1 MKNQDHLALPELDA
15 LAYANTNP
23 LAGRLARSL
32 VMLFLLLMII
42 LLLTPWQQ
50 NVRGIGRVIAYAPA
64 ERQQMISAPVEGRIK
79 QFFVKEGS
87 TVKQGDILAEL
98 LDNDPL
104 LLQRLAGEQQ
114 ALLAKQSATDSR
126 VETFREQLRMTEQAR
141 PQALTAASARIN
153 MANERYKAAVQS
165 VDAAVAAKK
174 TASLNLSRQQ
184 QLQVKGLASQ
194 RTLEL
199 STLEMAQR
207 HAEVERAQASLQAAK
222 SEVDALS
229 ADRQKLTADTA
240 GGVEK
245 AKAELNKALEDQSV
259 IRADVLK
266 METKLARQQTQVIT
280 APRDGTI
287 LRLLANPN
295 AELVKSGQAL
305 AILIPNTDQ
314 RAVEL
319 WVDGNDLP
327 LIINDSH
334 VRLQFEG
341 YPAIQFGGWPEF
353 SIGSF
358 AGKVALIDSTDDGKG
373 HFRILVTA
381 VVDDG
386 IDWPSPR
393 FLRQGVRVN
402 GWVLLGRV
410 TLGYELWRIFNGFP
424 PLVLPEPN
432 PIESGK
438 GNSKSDKNDD
448 KSKSQDSS
456 EKKDK

>member
-1 MKNQDHLALPELDA
+1 MKNQPALHLLELDA
-15 LAYANTNP
+15 LVKARTTP
-23 LAGRLARSL
+23 LAGRLASYL
-32 VMLFLLLMII
+32 LILFVVLII
-42 LLLTPWQQ
+42 FLLLTPWQQ
-50 NVRGIGRVIAYAPA
+50 NVRGMGRVVAYAPA
-64 ERQQMISAPVEGRIK
+64 ERQQMISAPVEGRVK
-79 QFFVKEGS
+79 QFLVKEGS
-87 TVKQGDILAEL
+87 QVKQGDILVEL

-104 LLQRLAGEQQ
+104 LLQRLTGEQQ
-114 ALLAKQSATDSR
+114 ALLTKQRAIDSR

-141 PQALTAASARIN
+141 PQALTAAASRIN

-165 VDAAVAAKK
+165 VDAAQAAKK
-174 TASLNLSRQQ
+174 TANLNLSRQQ
-184 QLQVKGLASQ
+184 QLQAKGLASQ

-207 HAEVERAQASLQAAK
+207 YAEVERAQAGLQAAK

-240 GGVEK
+240 GGIEK
-245 AKAELNKALEDQSV
+245 AKSELNKALEDQSV
-259 IRADVLK
+259 ILADLLK
-266 METKLARQQTQVIT
+266 LETKLARQQTQVIT

-295 AELVKSGQAL
+295 AELVKAGQAL
-305 AILIPNTDQ
+305 AILIPDVEQ

-358 AGKVALIDSTDDGKG
+358 AGKVTLIDSTDDGKG
-373 HFRILVTA
+373 NFRILVTA
-381 VVDDG
+381 IVDDG

-402 GWVLLGRV
+402 GWVLLGQV

-424 PLVLPEPN
+424 PLVLPESN
-432 PIESGK
+432 PIEK
-438 GNSKSDKNDD
+438 TKSDSKIDD
-448 KSKSQDSS
+448 KNKTQDGS